1 MGLYLFYGWIIFHSV
16 YSWLLNNIG
25 IMGTDPHTVVN
36 LYIVLPWYLCG
47 IGFRLATDT
56 KICGCQVPQLV
67 LQIHGSICED
77 STNHA
82 FCSTYCICV
91 CVYRSHI
98 FIHSSAYNTGF
109 SMSCLQGTWGCKHIF
124 KIAFLFPLYIYP
136 EMGLLYHMVV
146 LFLISW
152 GSSMLVFMMTLPIYI
167 PTNKVHS
174 FPFLCFLPLVV
185 SCLFNTSVSPYLI
198 VVLICISWW
207 PVMTSFFSCTCWP
220 SVCSLWKSV
229 YSNILPIF

>member
-1 MGLYLFYGWIIFHSV
+1 MSSSTVGSPDPWFYMWGFNQSCILSHILY
-16 YSWLLNNIG
+16 
-25 IMGTDPHTVVN
+25 M
-36 LYIVLPWYLCG
+36 
-47 IGFRLATDT
+47 
-56 KICGCQVPQLV
+56 
-67 LQIHGSICED
+67 
-77 STNHA
+77 
-82 FCSTYCICV
+82 CV

-152 GSSMLVFMMTLPIYI
+152 GSSMLVFMIWLCQFTFP
-167 PTNKVHS
+167 PTRYTVS
-174 FPFLCFLPLVV
+174 VFSASLLPLVV